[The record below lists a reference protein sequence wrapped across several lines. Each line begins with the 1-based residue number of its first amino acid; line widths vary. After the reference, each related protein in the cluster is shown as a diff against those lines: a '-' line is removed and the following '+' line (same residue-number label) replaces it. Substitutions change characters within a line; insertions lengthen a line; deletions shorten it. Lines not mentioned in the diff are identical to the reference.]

1 MLKEMQEIREIIRN
15 LEEKYDIGVIR
26 LTHDDNQILLNSSHG
41 FGNLPTENELVD
53 AEIYEEYLHH
63 SILVDWTKFIY
74 LERKEESNDND

>member
-15 LEEKYDIGVIR
+15 LEEKHGIRVIR
-26 LTHDDNQILLNSSHG
+26 LTHEDNQIQLDNG

-63 SILVDWTKFIY
+63 SILVEGTKFIR
-74 LERKEESNDND
+74 LERKEKQNVNN